1 MPVIRSFTQ
10 HLSFAASHKLPGHSQ
25 CERMHG
31 HSYRVSLTWHGAPVG
46 DYGYPAEDQVR
57 SAASGIVL
65 ELGNRHLNDM
75 LPAGIPSVSGIAA
88 YLLER
93 TQMLGVSK
101 VEVHESDTNA
111 EGAAEYIDR

>member
-10 HLSFAASHKLPGHSQ
+10 HLSFAASHKLAGHPD
-25 CERMHG
+25 CEKMHG
-31 HSYRVSLTWHGAPVG
+31 HSYHVSLTWNGSPVG
-46 DYGYPAEDQVR
+46 NFGYPVEDVTR
-57 SAASGIVL
+57 AAACGIVF
-65 ELGNRHLNDM
+65 ELRNRHLNDM
-75 LPAGIPSVSGIAA
+75 MPAGIPSVSGLAA

-93 TQMLGVSK
+93 TKMLGVSK